1 MSAGAKCMHRWV
13 DPASGSGS
21 TVGPYSCG
29 RRANHK
35 GAHAWEGN
43 GAVAL
48 WSDSGELQFS
58 VQRMPE
64 GDRPIPEV
72 LDAEDDALLAEWGLA

>member
-13 DPASGSGS
+13 DPATGRGS
-21 TVGPYSCG
+21 TVVGPYSCG
-29 RRANHK
+29 RRAGHK

-48 WSDSGELQFS
+48 WSTSGELQFS
-58 VQRMPE
+58 IQRMPA
-64 GDRPIPEV
+64 GDPIPEV
-72 LDAEDDALLAEWGLA
+72 LDREDARA